1 MPESLTSVPAGFDP
15 IEDAA
20 TSLTRLPAGFEP
32 IIEAY
37 DPVQQVIE
45 FGKGVADTG
54 AAGRIYTLG
63 EIKSMGRGKLKRG
76 MKARGRDGNVY
87 AWDGREFQPAKD

>member
-1 MPESLTSVPAGFDP
+1 MPESLTSVPVGFEP

-20 TSLTRLPAGFEP
+20 ASLTRLPAGFEP
-32 IIEAY
+32 IEDD
-37 DPVQQVIE
+37 DPAQQIIE

-54 AAGRIYTLG
+54 TAGRIYTLG
-63 EIKSMGRGKLKRG
+63 EIKSMGVANLKTG

-87 AWDGREFQPAKD
+87 VWDGREFQPAKD